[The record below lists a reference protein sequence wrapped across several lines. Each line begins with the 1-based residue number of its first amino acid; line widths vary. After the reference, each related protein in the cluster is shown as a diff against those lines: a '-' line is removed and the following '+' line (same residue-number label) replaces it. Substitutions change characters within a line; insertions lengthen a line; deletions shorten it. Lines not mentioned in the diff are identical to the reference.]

1 MTGPIRGFRPAAAAA
16 PTPRQLYDM
25 LEGFWAWQL
34 PKQRDIVHHAKVLAI
49 VHEGE
54 IARRD
59 RQIEDLRNQLAAA
72 LAAAP
77 GVPHPQGNLE

>member
-1 MTGPIRGFRPAAAAA
+1 MNGPIRGFRPGAAAS
-16 PTPRQLYDM
+16 PTPRQLYD
-25 LEGFWAWQL
+25 LIEGFWAFQL
-34 PKQRDIVHHAKVLAI
+34 PKQRDILHYAKTLAI

-54 IARRD
+54 LARRD
-59 RQIEDLRNQLAAA
+59 REIADLRNQLAAA

>member
-1 MTGPIRGFRPAAAAA
+1 
-16 PTPRQLYDM
+16 M

-34 PKQRDIVHHAKVLAI
+34 PKQRDIVHHAKNLAL
-49 VHEGE
+49 VHEHE
-54 IARRD
+54 LAARD
-59 RQIEDLRNQLAAA
+59 RQIADLRNQLAAA